1 MGGTGSTRRLVVEEL
16 DGDGVVKIS
25 ESVVRRLKGE
35 SEPEGASSSQSKS
48 APRPER
54 VYMPP
59 PPPPQFGQARIDSK
73 KAVQEVE
80 NFYQQKLRQLEERN
94 ATLQK
99 ITNEQFA
106 KAVQEV
112 EQKFLKQTGSP
123 VCQDLQSRVYN
134 CYVDNPKYTLR
145 CSADV
150 RAFSLCVEKAR
161 QNALARK
168 G

>member
-1 MGGTGSTRRLVVEEL
+1 MGGTGSTRRLVVEEI

-54 VYMPP
+54 VFLP
-59 PPPPQFGQARIDSK
+59 PPPPQYGQARIDSK

-80 NFYQQKLRQLEERN
+80 AFYQQKLRQLEERN

-150 RAFSLCVEKAR
+150 RAFSLCVETAR